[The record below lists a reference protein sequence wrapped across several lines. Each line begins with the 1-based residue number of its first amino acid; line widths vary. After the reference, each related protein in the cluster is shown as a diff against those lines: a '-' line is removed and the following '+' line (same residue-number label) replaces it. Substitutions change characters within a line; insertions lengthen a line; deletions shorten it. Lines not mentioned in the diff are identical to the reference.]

1 MSFEELFGT
10 IEKVALLDF
19 LADHV
24 RYSYSAKDIQEYWNS
39 KLSNISPQATLDA
52 LVKHDLIKRV
62 EPHGEHYQLNTDN
75 QIIRAVL
82 KQDFEEAKKEA
93 DRLSSEGK

>member
-1 MSFEELFGT
+1 MSFVELFGS
-10 IEKVALLDF
+10 IEKITVLDF

-24 RYSYSAKDIQEYWNS
+24 NYAYTLEEIQEKWGS
-39 KLSNISPQATLDA
+39 LLHNISPQSTLDT
-52 LVKHDLIKRV
+52 LVEHGLIKRV

-93 DRLSSEGK
+93 DRLSLEGK

>member
-1 MSFEELFGT
+1 MSFVELFGS
-10 IEKVALLDF
+10 IERITVLDF

-24 RYSYSAKDIQEYWNS
+24 NYAYTLEEIQEEWGS
-39 KLSNISPQATLDA
+39 LLHNISPLRAVDE
-52 LVKHDLIKRV
+52 LVEHGLIKIV
-62 EPHGEHYQLNTDN
+62 NTKYQLNTDN

-93 DRLSSEGK
+93 DRLSLEGK

>member
-1 MSFEELFGT
+1 MVSALYIVCVIQKAIHPLNELGG
-10 IEKVALLDF
+10 LL
-19 LADHV
+19 
-24 RYSYSAKDIQEYWNS
+24 
-39 KLSNISPQATLDA
+39 AT
-52 LVKHDLIKRV
+52 KIIKRV

-93 DRLSSEGK
+93 DMLSLEGK